1 MRDVPVVEEAVV
13 TEVCPGGAVRF
24 KAVATAAVVF
34 LSSADGAKQQDAEE
48 C

>member
-1 MRDVPVVEEAVV
+1 VRDVPVVEEAVV
-13 TEVCPGGAVRF
+13 TEICLSGAVRF
-24 KAVATAAVVF
+24 KAVATAAVIF